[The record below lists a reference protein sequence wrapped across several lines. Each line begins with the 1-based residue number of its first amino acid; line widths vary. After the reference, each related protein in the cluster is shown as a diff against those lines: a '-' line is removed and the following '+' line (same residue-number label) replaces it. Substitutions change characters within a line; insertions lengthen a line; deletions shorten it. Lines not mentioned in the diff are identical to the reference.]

1 MPYTEAVILEVQR
14 LADIFPLGI
23 FHSANRRDVEFEG
36 FLIPKVLTKSF
47 LTFHDGYNMLIN
59 KYI

>member
-36 FLIPKVLTKSF
+36 FLIPKVLTIYDECQAY
-47 LTFHDGYNMLIN
+47 L
-59 KYI
+59 